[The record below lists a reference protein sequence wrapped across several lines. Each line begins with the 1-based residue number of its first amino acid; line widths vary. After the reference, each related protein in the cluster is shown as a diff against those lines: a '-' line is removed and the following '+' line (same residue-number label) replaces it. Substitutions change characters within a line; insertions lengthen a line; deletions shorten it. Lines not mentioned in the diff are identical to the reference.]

1 VVNGLSRFINHRGIE
16 YRKTNNPSEI
26 LISCTS
32 GEHIDKSPSL
42 SYNLEKNVFHCW
54 SCGFSGGITKFMV
67 SIGETVRLDVDSKQP
82 YKIKKLKDKIRKVI
96 EQDEIKLPEERH
108 LYAGE
113 FKGIAGKVMKEFQ
126 AFTTQQL
133 GLKDYLCIPVYQ
145 FGKLKFIEGRYA
157 GMIAGKPKYY
167 RRPQGAS
174 VSEIIFPLD
183 KVKNTNYVILVEGIF
198 DMLNMWQLGYHNTLC
213 IFGASNFSR
222 KKLEILDRI
231 GVTRVDILMDPDAP
245 GQMAAS
251 KIAEMLDSRNIVSR
265 NIKLPIGTDP
275 GELNQRQ
282 AETFLK

>member
-1 VVNGLSRFINHRGIE
+1 MDLVELLNHRGIE
-16 YRKTNNPSEI
+16 YRKTNNPEEI

-32 GEHIDKSPSL
+32 GEHVDKSPSL

-67 SIGETVRLDVDSKQP
+67 SIGETIRLDVDSKQP
-82 YKIKKLKDKIRKVI
+82 YKLKKLKDKIRKVI
-96 EQDEIKLPEERH
+96 ELDEIHLPEERH

-113 FKGIAGKVMKEFQ
+113 FKGISGSVMKEFQ
-126 AFTTQQL
+126 AFTTQHL
-133 GLKDYLCIPVYQ
+133 GLKDYICIPVYQ

-157 GMIAGKPKYY
+157 GMVSGKPKYY
-167 RRPQGAS
+167 RRPQGAG
-174 VSEIIFPLD
+174 VADILFPLD

-198 DMLNMWQLGYHNTLC
+198 DMLNMWQLGYKNTLC

-251 KIAEMLDSRNIVSR
+251 KIANALDTKNISSR
-265 NIKLPIGTDP
+265 NIKLPVGIDAGD
-275 GELNQRQ
+275 LNQRQ
-282 AETFLK
+282 AEAYLK

>member
-1 VVNGLSRFINHRGIE
+1 MDLVELLNHRGIE

-42 SYNLEKNVFHCW
+42 SYNLEKNIFNCW
-54 SCGFSGGITKFMV
+54 SCGFSGGITKFMK
-67 SIGETVRLDVDSKQP
+67 SIGETVILDVDSKQP
-82 YKIKKLKDKIRKVI
+82 YKIKKLRDKIRKVI
-96 EQDEIKLPEERH
+96 EIDDIQLPSTRQV
-108 LYAGE
+108 YAGE
-113 FKGIAGKVMKEFQ
+113 FKGISGATLKEFQ
-126 AFTTQQL
+126 AFTSSEM
-133 GLKDYLCIPVYQ
+133 GLKEYICLPVYQ

-157 GMIAGKPKYY
+157 GIVANKPKYY

-174 VSEIIFPLD
+174 VSDVVFPLD

-231 GVTRVDILMDPDAP
+231 GVTRVDIMMDPDAP
-245 GQMAAS
+245 GQMAAA
-251 KIAEMLDSRNIVSR
+251 KIADALDTKNIMSR
-265 NIKLPIGTDP
+265 NIKLPVGTDP
-275 GELNQRQ
+275 GEINARQ
-282 AETFLK
+282 AERYLQ

>member
-1 VVNGLSRFINHRGIE
+1 MDLVELLNHRGIE

-82 YKIKKLKDKIRKVI
+82 YKIKKLKNKLRKVI

-108 LYAGE
+108 VYAGE
-113 FKGIAGKVMKEFQ
+113 SKGIAGRVMKEFQ
-126 AFTTQQL
+126 AFTTQHL
-133 GLKDYLCIPVYQ
+133 GLKDYICIPVYQ

-174 VSEIIFPLD
+174 VSDIIFPLD

-213 IFGASNFSR
+213 IFGAANFSR

-251 KIAEMLDSRNIVSR
+251 KISEMLDTRNILSR
-265 NIKLPIGTDP
+265 KIKLPVGVDP